1 MKAKGRVAIDLPSL
15 AIEVFKMQFD
25 YSRIVEV
32 GRKVVRGVGS
42 HSAHVKDGV
51 SYFRRE
57 TIDMLR
63 VPWIVTRR
71 PATARKGA

>member
-1 MKAKGRVAIDLPSL
+1 MKAKVRVAIDLPSL

-51 SYFRRE
+51 SYLRRE
-57 TIDMLR
+57 TIDVLR
-63 VPWIVTRR
+63 VPWLVVRR
-71 PATARKGA
+71 PTTTRKSA

>member
-1 MKAKGRVAIDLPSL
+1 MKAKVRVAIDLPSL

-51 SYFRRE
+51 SYLRRE

-63 VPWIVTRR
+63 VPWLVVRR
-71 PATARKGA
+71 PATARKSA

>member
-15 AIEVFKMQFD
+15 AIQVFKMQFD

-51 SYFRRE
+51 SYLRRE

-63 VPWIVTRR
+63 VPWLIVRR
-71 PATARKGA
+71 PATARKSA

>member
-42 HSAHVKDGV
+42 RSAYVKDGV
-51 SYFRRE
+51 SYLRRE

-63 VPWIVTRR
+63 VPWLVMQR
-71 PATARKGA
+71 PATARKSA